1 MSDEIKHENP
11 SPVAHCPSPGHSKVA
26 LVTGGSR
33 GLGKEVVLGLAEAG
47 YSVAVNYLKESSR
60 AGEVLKLAGGEAL
73 AVKADVADMAQVVGM
88 AEEIKQ
94 RWGRLDLLVNNAG
107 IARDALLLRATEEEW
122 DEVMRINLRG
132 CFNMV
137 KVFAPVLKKTGGGH
151 IVNISSRSGLTG
163 KAGQAAYS
171 ASKAALLGFT
181 RSLAAELGR
190 YNIKANAIL
199 PGYMPTDMGKKA
211 AGAIKL
217 ARGKSLIGRLSDPAE
232 VASFVAWLAGT
243 EGITGQVF
251 SLDSRPGTD
260 YG

>member
-1 MSDEIKHENP
+1 
-11 SPVAHCPSPGHSKVA
+11 
-26 LVTGGSR
+26 
-33 GLGKEVVLGLAEAG
+33 
-47 YSVAVNYLKESSR
+47 
-60 AGEVLKLAGGEAL
+60 
-73 AVKADVADMAQVVGM
+73 MAQVMGM

-107 IARDALLLRATEEEW
+107 IARDALLLKATEEEW

-151 IVNISSRSGLTG
+151 IVNMSSRSGLMG

-171 ASKAALLGFT
+171 ASKAALIGFT

-190 YNIKANAIL
+190 YNIKANAVL

-211 AGAIKL
+211 AGAIKR
-217 ARGKSLIGRLSDPAE
+217 AREKSMLGKLSDPAE
-232 VASFVAWLAGT
+232 VASFVVWLAET

-251 SLDSRPGTD
+251 SLDSRK
-260 YG
+260 